1 MTEERKIRGLHYE
14 EKGTFG
20 TALSV
25 AADADRSWD
34 DTGFRL
40 VHDDESRVYRGG
52 SWVFSADVARAASR
66 GRFLPGGRGG
76 SLGFRLV
83 REGT

>member
-14 EKGTFG
+14 EKGIFG
-20 TALSV
+20 PALSV
-25 AADADRSWD
+25 AADADHSWD

-40 VHDDESRVYRGG
+40 VHDSAKQNIIGG
-52 SWVFSADVARAASR
+52 SIVYNFNVARQSDAADVSPRAQAS
-66 GRFLPGGRGG
+66 
-76 SLGFRLV
+76 SIGFRLV